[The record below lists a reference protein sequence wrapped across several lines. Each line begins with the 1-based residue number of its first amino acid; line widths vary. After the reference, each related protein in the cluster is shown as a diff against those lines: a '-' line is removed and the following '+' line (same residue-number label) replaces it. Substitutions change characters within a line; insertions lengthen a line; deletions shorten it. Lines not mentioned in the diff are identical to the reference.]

1 MIFLK
6 TLIQIVNLQR
16 AIMSL
21 SVRPNYHLVVAK
33 AIAQAHIL
41 IGIVQRGNCCC
52 TGLAMR
58 RMRALT
64 ARFKSLFCHVLWSLK
79 LVTAFSLHLNFL
91 TPRMRVATSAL
102 PTTQGSEPIM
112 VSVFS
117 HF

>member
-41 IGIVQRGNCCC
+41 IGIVQRGNC
-52 TGLAMR
+52 
-58 RMRALT
+58 
-64 ARFKSLFCHVLWSLK
+64 
-79 LVTAFSLHLNFL
+79 
-91 TPRMRVATSAL
+91 
-102 PTTQGSEPIM
+102 
-112 VSVFS
+112 
-117 HF
+117 